1 MPKPLTT
8 QQLYDYI
15 CALDWRGHIE
25 MPETDLWWVAE
36 QITLRL
42 SAKPDQHLC
51 EACQEYKE
59 IVIAMGKAGFI
70 CEECLSSGSE
80 QAEETR
86 NLLGG

>member
-1 MPKPLTT
+1 VSKVLTT
-8 QQLYDYI
+8 RQIYDYL

-25 MPETDLWWVAE
+25 VPETDLWWLSE
-36 QITLRL
+36 QISIRL

-51 EACQEYKE
+51 ESCQEYKE

-70 CEECLSSGSE
+70 CEECLSSGAE